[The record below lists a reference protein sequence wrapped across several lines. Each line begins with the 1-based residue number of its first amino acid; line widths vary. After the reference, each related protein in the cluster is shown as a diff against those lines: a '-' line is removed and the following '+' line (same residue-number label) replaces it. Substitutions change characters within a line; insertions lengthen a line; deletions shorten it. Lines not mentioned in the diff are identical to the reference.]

1 VLDDA
6 GWRRVVKDECDRAGI
21 ATMNLPTG
29 LRTRVTEAERF
40 WFNHL
45 PHDIKWDGKTLP
57 AAGVIR
63 QVKQ

>member
-1 VLDDA
+1 
-6 GWRRVVKDECDRAGI
+6 
-21 ATMNLPTG
+21 MNLPTG

-45 PHDIKWDGKTLP
+45 PHDITWNGVNLP